1 MVALTDSCLEARS
14 SSIRRRHVQC
24 EVEEECQAS
33 VPMLLPL
40 DGQSVI
46 TSTPPSLG
54 ARLSGVNL
62 NADVL
67 ESEASSPS
75 SEQLQIID
83 DEKNFT
89 SVLLA
94 RVHVS
99 PSAQWQFRRPNLA
112 SQIERW
118 GLRNVGFNY
127 NIVAIFGSQ
136 STGKSKLA
144 SHGLHV
150 QPTECHGRYT
160 PKQAIWHYFQCHG

>member
-24 EVEEECQAS
+24 GVEEEECSAS
-33 VPMLLPL
+33 VAMLLPL

-46 TSTPPSLG
+46 TPPSLG
-54 ARLSGVNL
+54 ERLSGVNL
-62 NADVL
+62 NGDVL

-94 RVHVS
+94 RVHFS
-99 PSAQWQFRRPNLA
+99 PSAQWQFRRPHLA
-112 SQIERW
+112 SRIERW
-118 GLRNVGFNY
+118 GLRDVGFNY
-127 NIVAIFGSQ
+127 NIVAVFGSQ
-136 STGKSKLA
+136 STGKSRLIT
-144 SHGLHV
+144 HGLHV
-150 QPTECHGRYT
+150 
-160 PKQAIWHYFQCHG
+160 